1 MAHIDE
7 CRKFVALISAYIDGE
22 LEGEVAIEFNEHLER
37 CEKARVLVRTF
48 ERTIVLHR
56 SSSPRSVPPELH
68 RRLLAAIE
76 ECRNGEK

>member
-22 LEGEVAIEFNEHLER
+22 LDAELSVEFHQHLEQ

-56 SSSPRSVPPELH
+56 SSAPRTVPPELH

-76 ECRNGEK
+76 ECKRGEE